1 MIETKRDINKLS
13 AVGMVIATGIVFG
26 DLGTSPL
33 YVFSAIV
40 NDRLIEKELIY
51 GAISLVFMTL
61 TIITSIK
68 YIYLF
73 LKADNQGEGGI
84 LSLFALIRR
93 YYKYLYIP
101 AIIGACCI
109 LADGMITPAIS
120 ITSAIEGLNLVPFFK
135 DTVVPGNNITVAIII
150 IILVVL
156 FLFQSFG
163 TIIIGKFFGPVM
175 VVWFSMLFLFGAY
188 YIVKSPEIL
197 KALNPYYGIHFLW
210 HYPKGFWVLGSVFL
224 AASGAEALYHDLG
237 HCGRKNIQMSWIFIK
252 ISLIANYLGQGVWLM
267 TKAGTKI
274 EAYQKPIFLMMPE
287 WFLLIGIFI
296 ATMATIIASQS
307 LITGSFTLISE
318 AINLKFWPR
327 VKIKFPSFD
336 KKINFIPSFNFILF
350 VGSTIVILFFRTS
363 DSMGAAYGLSISA
376 TMLMTSLIYGF
387 YLRAI
392 KKSSLLKIFLLV
404 GFFLSIEFCF
414 FIANLQKFF
423 EAGIIMFFAFVLIT
437 TMLIWY
443 KSNLLLNR
451 NIQFIPFA
459 NNLTLL
465 NELSKYKE
473 LPYFA
478 THTVYLT
485 QTSSTDFIE
494 KNIID
499 SILKYKP
506 KRADMYWFV
515 LINRTDISNEK
526 SYKVQRLNY
535 DNIHLIELNI
545 AYNLQLKLEPLFTE
559 VLLTMFKEGSI
570 KTQNP
575 FENLTK
581 DDFHTDFTFVFLEKY
596 LSINNEVPLF
606 KKILLSSYF
615 FINNTTHHYKAMYG
629 LDKSHIVVEK
639 IPIVLK

>member
-1 MIETKRDINKLS
+1 
-13 AVGMVIATGIVFG
+13 
-26 DLGTSPL
+26 
-33 YVFSAIV
+33 
-40 NDRLIEKELIY
+40 LII
-51 GAISLVFMTL
+51 
-61 TIITSIK
+61 
-68 YIYLF
+68 
-73 LKADNQGEGGI
+73 
-84 LSLFALIRR
+84 
-93 YYKYLYIP
+93 
-101 AIIGACCI
+101 
-109 LADGMITPAIS
+109 
-120 ITSAIEGLNLVPFFK
+120 
-135 DTVVPGNNITVAIII
+135 
-150 IILVVL
+150 
-156 FLFQSFG
+156 
-163 TIIIGKFFGPVM
+163 
-175 VVWFSMLFLFGAY
+175 
-188 YIVKSPEIL
+188 
-197 KALNPYYGIHFLW
+197 
-210 HYPKGFWVLGSVFL
+210 
-224 AASGAEALYHDLG
+224 
-237 HCGRKNIQMSWIFIK
+237 
-252 ISLIANYLGQGVWLM
+252 
-267 TKAGTKI
+267 
-274 EAYQKPIFLMMPE
+274 
-287 WFLLIGIFI
+287 
-296 ATMATIIASQS
+296 
-307 LITGSFTLISE
+307 
-318 AINLKFWPR
+318 
-327 VKIKFPSFD
+327 
-336 KKINFIPSFNFILF
+336 
-350 VGSTIVILFFRTS
+350 
-363 DSMGAAYGLSISA
+363 
-376 TMLMTSLIYGF
+376 
-387 YLRAI
+387 
-392 KKSSLLKIFLLV
+392 
-404 GFFLSIEFCF
+404 
-414 FIANLQKFF
+414 
-423 EAGIIMFFAFVLIT
+423 

-451 NIQFIPFA
+451 NIQFIPFV

-515 LINRTDISNEK
+515 LINRTDISNEN